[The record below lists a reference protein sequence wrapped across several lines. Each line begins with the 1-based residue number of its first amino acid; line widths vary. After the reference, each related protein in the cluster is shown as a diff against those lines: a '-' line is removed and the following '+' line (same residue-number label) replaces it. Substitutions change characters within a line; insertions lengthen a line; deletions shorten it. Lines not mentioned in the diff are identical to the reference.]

1 MKRVKFKSNAKSSRE
16 LRRIAEREQG
26 REQRQKAID
35 AFWKLSP
42 EERAQRIA
50 DNEAFQRI
58 SKNGITIEDMHKAEE
73 DAYSKGV
80 KDGKDGAVK
89 TVFAAICLSLH
100 ELHGFGKER
109 CSRVLNDVYDK
120 LQFTLTSQDAIQEVY
135 DTVGLEISFAGDVTE
150 DAVTVKGA

>member
-1 MKRVKFKSNAKSSRE
+1 MRRVKFKSNAKSSRE

-26 REQRQKAID
+26 REKRQQAID

-58 SKNGITIEDMHKAEE
+58 SKNGITIEDMHKAETE
-73 DAYSKGV
+73 AYSKGV
-80 KDGKDGAVK
+80 QDGKDGAVK
-89 TVFAAICLSLH
+89 TCFAAICLTLH

-109 CSRVLNDVYDK
+109 CSKVLNDVYDK
-120 LQFTLTSQDAIQEVY
+120 LQFTLTSQEAIQEVY
-135 DTVGLEISFAGDVTE
+135 DTIGLQIRFNADVTE
-150 DAVTVKGA
+150 DAVTEVGA

>member
-1 MKRVKFKSNAKSSRE
+1 MSRTKFARNNLSARQI
-16 LRRIAEREQG
+16 RRMGEREAT
-26 REQRQKAID
+26 REQRRQAIE

-50 DNEAFQRI
+50 DHEAFQRI

-73 DAYSKGV
+73 DAYAKGI

-89 TVFAAICLSLH
+89 TVFAAICLTLH

-109 CSRVLNDVYDK
+109 CSKVLNDVYDK
-120 LQFTLTSQDAIQEVY
+120 LQFALTSQEAIQEVY
-135 DTVGLEISFAGDVTE
+135 DTMGLQITFSDDMTE
-150 DAVTVKGA
+150 DAVTEVG

>member
-1 MKRVKFKSNAKSSRE
+1 M
-16 LRRIAEREQG
+16 
-26 REQRQKAID
+26 
-35 AFWKLSP
+35 
-42 EERAQRIA
+42 
-50 DNEAFQRI
+50 
-58 SKNGITIEDMHKAEE
+58 
-73 DAYSKGV
+73 

-89 TVFAAICLSLH
+89 TVFAAICLTLH

-150 DAVTVKGA
+150 DEVTVKGA

>member
-1 MKRVKFKSNAKSSRE
+1 VRRVKFKSNAKSSRE

-26 REQRQKAID
+26 REKRQQAID

-58 SKNGITIEDMHKAEE
+58 SKNGITIEDMHKAETE
-73 DAYSKGV
+73 AYSKGV
-80 KDGKDGAVK
+80 QDGKDGAVK
-89 TVFAAICLSLH
+89 TCFAAICLTLH

-109 CSRVLNDVYDK
+109 CAKVLNDVYDK
-120 LQFTLTSQDAIQEVY
+120 LQFALTSQDAIQEVY
-135 DTVGLEISFAGDVTE
+135 DTIGLQIRFNADVTE
-150 DAVTVKGA
+150 DAVTEVGA